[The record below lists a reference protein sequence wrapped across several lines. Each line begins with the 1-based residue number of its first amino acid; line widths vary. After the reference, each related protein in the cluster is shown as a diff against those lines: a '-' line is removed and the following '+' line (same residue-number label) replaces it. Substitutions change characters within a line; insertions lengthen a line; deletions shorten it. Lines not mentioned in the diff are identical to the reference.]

1 MVALLIM
8 HLLIWSTTE
17 FLVALREKKKK
28 NPIRKGLDL
37 AMCACNGL
45 AYQIFGLWIKVVALL
60 IMHLLL
66 WRATQFLIA
75 LARQKE
81 YCVCICVD
89 LIFHFQSAF
98 CILVLLALC

>member
-17 FLVALREKKKK
+17 FLVALREKK
-28 NPIRKGLDL
+28 NPIHKGLDL
-37 AMCACNGL
+37 PLCACNGL
-45 AYQIFGLWIKVVALL
+45 PYQIFGLWIKVVALL

-75 LARQKE
+75 LA
-81 YCVCICVD
+81 
-89 LIFHFQSAF
+89 
-98 CILVLLALC
+98 